1 MKIADLYHKNH
12 QINYMNDVADWLIM
26 KSDTKNLDRVVLT
39 HSTKAINNKW
49 TGTYTVCN
57 LDSN

>member
-1 MKIADLYHKNH
+1 
-12 QINYMNDVADWLIM
+12 MNDFADWLIM
-26 KSDTKNLDRVVLT
+26 KIVTKNLDRVVPT

-49 TGTYTVCN
+49 TGTCTVCN